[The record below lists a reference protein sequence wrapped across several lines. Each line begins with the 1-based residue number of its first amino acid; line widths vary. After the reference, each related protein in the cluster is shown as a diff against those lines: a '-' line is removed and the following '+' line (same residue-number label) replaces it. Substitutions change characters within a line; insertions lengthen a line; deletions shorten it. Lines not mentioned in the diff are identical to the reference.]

1 MSPENWA
8 WCRGGIVSD
17 DCEEVV
23 KARSCQMF
31 KKKKKSNNF
40 IIPRTV
46 LHMK

>member
-31 KKKKKSNNF
+31 
-40 IIPRTV
+40 
-46 LHMK
+46 